1 MSFKKQLLSLGS
13 LVPTLH
19 YGIYSIN
26 WWTFTDRKTLNE
38 EKQICI
44 PIRLN
49 MRVQLE
55 LNKTKFIVRI
65 VSAEDSIRPGYICES
80 DVSAKIYLSASKAVN
95 KTYNSLFNNKTRYSV
110 RTFSFRI

>member
-1 MSFKKQLLSLGS
+1 MTSKKQPVQLLATGK
-13 LVPTLH
+13 LVSTLH
-19 YGIYSIN
+19 YGIYAVN
-26 WWTFTDRKTLNE
+26 WWIFIDKKIHNE

-65 VSAEDSIRPGYICES
+65 VSAEDDIKPGYICES
-80 DVSAKIYLSASKAVN
+80 DIAAKVYLSASEAVN
-95 KTYNSLFNNKTRYSV
+95 KPITI
-110 RTFSFRI
+110 FSIIKHDIQNLWF